1 MMRGM
6 FTKSMGMK
14 NRRATKL
21 IDRKRNFRGQNFK
34 DGPSKLWL
42 WPHAVGGNRNQNCSL
57 IKTGV
62 MKPCY

>member
-6 FTKSMGMK
+6 FTKSMAMK

-42 WPHAVGGNRNQNCSL
+42 WPLQL
-57 IKTGV
+57 EEIEIKTV
-62 MKPCY
+62 R